1 MVQVK
6 IGVTTKVN
14 KYYHEEDCYDAFIEE
29 EKFKEKEA
37 REKDSLVQT
46 VMDIYDV
53 KALPNTFYMQME
65 GLRHGNRLFSRQKL
79 GWRYREGYEYNLI
92 EESYLYSKDSIDWSL
107 EKKAFVNL
115 SNALNYGLTIV
126 INNMYNVELIR
137 DTKRNKEHMEKVADN
152 VREEDDLPA
161 NFYESSYQ
169 KAETDDHDI
178 SFLLDD

>member
-6 IGVTTKVN
+6 VGITTKVN
-14 KYYHEEDCYDAFIEE
+14 KYYHEKDCYDAYVEE
-29 EKFKEKEA
+29 EKFKKKEA
-37 REKDSLVQT
+37 KEKDSLVQT

-65 GLRHGNRLFSRQKL
+65 GLRHGNRLFSRQKI
-79 GWRYREGYEYNLI
+79 GRRYREGYEYNLI

-107 EKKAFVNL
+107 ENKAFVNL

-137 DTKRNKEHMEKVADN
+137 DTKRNKEHMEELSNN
-152 VREEDDLPA
+152 VKGDSIAQQYYD
-161 NFYESSYQ
+161 SSYK
-169 KAETDDHDI
+169 KAKEDEHDI